1 VPIDEI
7 VANLS
12 SRTCV
17 GLRQLFVDSMLD
29 VLYY

>member
-7 VANLS
+7 VTNLS
-12 SRTCV
+12 SRTRV
-17 GLRQLFVDSMLD
+17 GLPQLFVDSMLD